1 MRLVGVSARQKSFE
15 AIWSFVAWE
24 FHKGSYGEA
33 MPYLMIRNKCKIPF
47 ELLLNGGLINELDEP
62 EKQHEYSSDSF

>member
-1 MRLVGVSARQKSFE
+1 
-15 AIWSFVAWE
+15 
-24 FHKGSYGEA
+24 
-33 MPYLMIRNKCKIPF
+33 MIRNKCKIPF